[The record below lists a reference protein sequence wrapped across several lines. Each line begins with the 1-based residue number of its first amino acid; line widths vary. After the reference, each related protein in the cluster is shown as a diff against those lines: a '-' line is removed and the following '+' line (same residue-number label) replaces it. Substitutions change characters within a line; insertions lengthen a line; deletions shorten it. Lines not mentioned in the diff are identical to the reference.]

1 MTGGVALDLGLG
13 GTLGAPALRGDAR
26 VRDVGFTVPLVG
38 LNVADLNIAVSAPA
52 VDRMELQGSADV
64 GGGRLELTGDARFG
78 GGGFAAQARVS
89 GTNLKVADTREYF
102 ALVSPDIDFEANS
115 KGARLSGAI
124 RIPEARIRPRSIPAG
139 AQTPSS
145 DIVLLDQERKKAF
158 PLAIDLRLIL
168 GDQVSIDGFGVRG
181 RLAGELALL
190 QTPGRDM
197 LGNGQLQIIDGQYR
211 LTTGFGIAAEIG
223 APLNIVQGRMIYARS
238 PIGNPG
244 LLIQAERDGGATVAG
259 VQVLGTLRDPKLAF
273 FSETDPGMTQAEVM
287 KFLLTGVAPSAS
299 GDAANAG
306 LALGTYI
313 APKIFVEYESGIGNE
328 SGGVRMRYDLTDRI
342 EIQTETGGNQGAD
355 IFYTFER

>member
-1 MTGGVALDLGLG
+1 M
-13 GTLGAPALRGDAR
+13 
-26 VRDVGFTVPLVG
+26 
-38 LNVADLNIAVSAPA
+38 
-52 VDRMELQGSADV
+52 
-64 GGGRLELTGDARFG
+64 
-78 GGGFAAQARVS
+78 
-89 GTNLKVADTREYF
+89 
-102 ALVSPDIDFEANS
+102 
-115 KGARLSGAI
+115 
-124 RIPEARIRPRSIPAG
+124 
-139 AQTPSS
+139 
-145 DIVLLDQERKKAF
+145 
-158 PLAIDLRLIL
+158 IL